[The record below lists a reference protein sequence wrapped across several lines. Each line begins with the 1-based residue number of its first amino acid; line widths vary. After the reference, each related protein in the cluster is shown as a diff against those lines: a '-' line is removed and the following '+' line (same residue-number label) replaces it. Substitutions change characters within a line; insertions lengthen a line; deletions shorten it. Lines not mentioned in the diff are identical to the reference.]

1 MSREHR
7 SETNDRR
14 PGPNHEERAQLIER
28 LKGSPAYRVAY
39 EDSEFLHEDFLRPVR
54 LQLELQKP
62 EMLLR
67 RHQIRSTI
75 VVFGSARIPPPDH
88 ATAALAAAHKALE
101 QNPGDRTLA
110 AEAARCERQVALS
123 KYYDE
128 ARRFSRIV
136 STLTRRADRRDFV
149 VMTGGGPGIMEA
161 ANRGAHDVG
170 ALSGGLNITLP
181 VEQEPNPF
189 ISPDLCFQFHY
200 FAMRKM
206 HFLLR
211 AVALVAFPGG
221 FGTFDELFE
230 ALTLVQTNK
239 VRPMPIVLVGR
250 DFWSR
255 AVNFDALVEE
265 GMITAED
272 KNLYTIVE
280 TADEAVRVIYDFYG
294 REAPEVE

>member
-1 MSREHR
+1 M
-7 SETNDRR
+7 
-14 PGPNHEERAQLIER
+14 
-28 LKGSPAYRVAY
+28 
-39 EDSEFLHEDFLRPVR
+39 
-54 LQLELQKP
+54 
-62 EMLLR
+62 
-67 RHQIRSTI
+67 
-75 VVFGSARIPPPDH
+75 
-88 ATAALAAAHKALE
+88 
-101 QNPGDRTLA
+101 
-110 AEAARCERQVALS
+110 ALS

-181 VEQEPNPF
+181 IEQEPNPF

-255 AVNFDALVEE
+255 VINFDALVEE

-294 REAPEVE
+294 SEAPEVE